1 MGMSP
6 TGVTPDGAASA
17 SSSCLR
23 VAAKHS
29 WGSRKSPFPADGEQR
44 PAQAPVR
51 GEGEGRGL
59 QGDGDGHRNGPVLLR
74 ALPPRLDHWSRCHQR
89 QPQKGC

>member
-6 TGVTPDGAASA
+6 TEVTPDGAASP

-29 WGSRKSPFPADGEQR
+29 WGSRKSPFPADGEQL
-44 PAQAPVR
+44 PTQAPV
-51 GEGEGRGL
+51 
-59 QGDGDGHRNGPVLLR
+59 
-74 ALPPRLDHWSRCHQR
+74 
-89 QPQKGC
+89 

>member
-6 TGVTPDGAASA
+6 TGVTPDGAASP

-29 WGSRKSPFPADGEQR
+29 WGSRKSPCPADGEQL
-44 PAQAPVR
+44 PAQAPV
-51 GEGEGRGL
+51 
-59 QGDGDGHRNGPVLLR
+59 
-74 ALPPRLDHWSRCHQR
+74 
-89 QPQKGC
+89 